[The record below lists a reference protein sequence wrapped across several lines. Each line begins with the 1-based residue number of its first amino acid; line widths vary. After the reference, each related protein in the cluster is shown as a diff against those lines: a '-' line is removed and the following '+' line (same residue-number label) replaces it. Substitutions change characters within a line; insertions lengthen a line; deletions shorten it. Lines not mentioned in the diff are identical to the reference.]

1 MAVPKL
7 RFKDGN
13 GQDYI
18 VWERKS
24 LEAISELI
32 TVGIANSATHAYTEN
47 GVVMFRNL
55 NIKPNELDDSDIV
68 HISTEFARKYEKK
81 KLQENDIIVCRTG
94 YPGSACIVP
103 NKYNG
108 AQTFTT
114 LIIRIDKSKAN
125 VRYVCQYINS
135 DIGKKYFESTQI
147 GGGQKNSGAKILRK
161 FPIEVPCIVEQQKI
175 ANFLTTFD
183 KRIAAQ
189 QNIIADLEET
199 KKGLLQKIFSQEI
212 RFKDDNGQDYPDW
225 KKGKLSEIADFLQ
238 GLTYHP
244 EDAVN
249 TGKVVLRSSNIR
261 NGQICYKDVVC
272 VDMEIPD
279 KLTLR
284 ENDVLMCV
292 RNGSKK
298 LVGKTAIITK
308 GDLGN
313 TWGAFMMILRAK
325 ENAGFLFQYIN
336 SKYFF
341 KEMFVDLG
349 TATINQI
356 TKGMLQKCKMMI
368 PSSAE
373 QQKIAAFLSTFDKK
387 ITAERQILSDLKE
400 MKKGLLQQ
408 MFM

>member
-114 LIIRIDKSKAN
+114 LIVRIDKSKAN

-161 FPIEVPCIVEQQKI
+161 FPIEVPCIVE
-175 ANFLTTFD
+175 
-183 KRIAAQ
+183 
-189 QNIIADLEET
+189 
-199 KKGLLQKIFSQEI
+199 
-212 RFKDDNGQDYPDW
+212 
-225 KKGKLSEIADFLQ
+225 
-238 GLTYHP
+238 
-244 EDAVN
+244 
-249 TGKVVLRSSNIR
+249 
-261 NGQICYKDVVC
+261 
-272 VDMEIPD
+272 
-279 KLTLR
+279 
-284 ENDVLMCV
+284 
-292 RNGSKK
+292 
-298 LVGKTAIITK
+298 
-308 GDLGN
+308 
-313 TWGAFMMILRAK
+313 
-325 ENAGFLFQYIN
+325 
-336 SKYFF
+336 
-341 KEMFVDLG
+341 
-349 TATINQI
+349 
-356 TKGMLQKCKMMI
+356 
-368 PSSAE
+368 
-373 QQKIAAFLSTFDKK
+373 
-387 ITAERQILSDLKE
+387 
-400 MKKGLLQQ
+400 
-408 MFM
+408 

>member
-7 RFKDGN
+7 RFKEFKEDWEKIKLAKIVAIIKEKNDGAN
-13 GQDYI
+13 HPIMMLSAGKGFIHQKEKYSKDNTGSSLKKYI
-18 VWERKS
+18 LLRRGD
-24 LEAISELI
+24 LAYNR
-32 TVGIANSATHAYTEN
+32 GNSK
-47 GVVMFRNL
+47 L
-55 NIKPNELDDSDIV
+55 
-68 HISTEFARKYEKK
+68 RKYGCIFELEKLSALVPYVYHCFRMK
-81 KLQENDIIVCRTG
+81 NDNSTFFGKYLNSGKIDKTLRGIISS
-94 YPGSACIVP
+94 SA
-103 NKYNG
+103 
-108 AQTFTT
+108 
-114 LIIRIDKSKAN
+114 RIDGLLNVSEKDFFNIFVSKPTL
-125 VRYVCQYINS
+125 S
-135 DIGKKYFESTQI
+135 
-147 GGGQKNSGAKILRK
+147 
-161 FPIEVPCIVEQQKI
+161 EQQKI
-175 ANFLTTFD
+175 ADFLTIFD

-373 QQKIAAFLSTFDKK
+373 QQKIADFLLTFDKK

-408 MFM
+408 MFV